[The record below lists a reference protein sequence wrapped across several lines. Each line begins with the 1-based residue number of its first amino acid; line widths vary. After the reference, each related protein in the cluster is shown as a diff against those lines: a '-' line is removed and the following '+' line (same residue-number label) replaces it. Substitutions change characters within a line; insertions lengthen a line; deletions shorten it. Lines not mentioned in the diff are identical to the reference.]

1 MIYLKT
7 GDEAPPFEGVDQH
20 GNPVKL
26 TDFKG
31 ETLILFF
38 HKSEIKRSYC
48 SETPGTG
55 RKINHDY
62 SLSIIKIYGQRE

>member
-1 MIYLKT
+1 MTYLKT

-26 TDFKG
+26 TDFKR

-38 HKSEIKRSYC
+38 HKSKIKRHTVQILQAP
-48 SETPGTG
+48 EE
-55 RKINHDY
+55 K
-62 SLSIIKIYGQRE
+62 